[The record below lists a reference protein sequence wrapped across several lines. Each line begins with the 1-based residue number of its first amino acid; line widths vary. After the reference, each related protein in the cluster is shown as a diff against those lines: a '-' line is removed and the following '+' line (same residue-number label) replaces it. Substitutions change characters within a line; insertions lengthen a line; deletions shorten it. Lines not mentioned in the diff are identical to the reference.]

1 MAQIPAVF
9 KITPF
14 IKRAEELEKD
24 TSRTE
29 SQLVAY
35 YWCSSYSFFLVL
47 GGFCYSCCYSRF
59 YALEL
64 AIKKQQELGAAT
76 P

>member
-35 YWCSSYSFFLVL
+35 YWCSSYSFFFNS
-47 GGFCYSCCYSRF
+47 GGLLLQLLLQPILCVGVSY
-59 YALEL
+59 
-64 AIKKQQELGAAT
+64 
-76 P
+76 